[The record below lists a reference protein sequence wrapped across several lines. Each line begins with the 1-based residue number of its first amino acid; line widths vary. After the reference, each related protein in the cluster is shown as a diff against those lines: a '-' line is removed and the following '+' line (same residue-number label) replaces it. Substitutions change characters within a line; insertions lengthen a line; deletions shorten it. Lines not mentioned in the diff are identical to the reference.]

1 MSPRVRWVGLICVL
15 LGSTVVFHGALL
27 VFSLVDPSFA
37 VVPDYEG
44 KAARWDEAK
53 RELEKSRALGWTVDL
68 KTRPAGPGYVEVSVD
83 VFDRYGKPVRAS
95 EAQVEAFHNARAS
108 ERLGDRLTR
117 TEDGR
122 YIALMPLGRPGL
134 WEFRLT
140 FERGSERYVGVLRK
154 DVEIERPGGR
164 SAEGGS

>member
-1 MSPRVRWVGLICVL
+1 LISVL

-53 RELEKSRALGWTVDL
+53 RELEESRALGWMVDL
-68 KTRPAGPGYVEVSVD
+68 RTRPAGPGYVEVSLE

-95 EAQVEAFHNARAS
+95 EARVEAFHIARAS
-108 ERLGDRLTR
+108 ERLGDRLSR

-122 YIALMPLGRPGL
+122 YVALMPLGRPGL

-140 FERGSERYVGVLRK
+140 VERDSERYVGVVRK
-154 DVEIERPGGR
+154 DVEIERSGGR
-164 SAEGGS
+164 AVGGGT